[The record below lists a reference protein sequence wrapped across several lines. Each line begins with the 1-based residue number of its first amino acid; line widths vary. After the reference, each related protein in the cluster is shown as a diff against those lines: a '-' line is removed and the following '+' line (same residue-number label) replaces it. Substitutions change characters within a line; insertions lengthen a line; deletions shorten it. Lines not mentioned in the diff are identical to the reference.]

1 MLFFYIFNQ
10 TNTRPTSTSTL
21 EREKS
26 LYIAAGPNGSG
37 KSTFARQFLKEHDY
51 VFLNA
56 DEIAKELNPESIE
69 DVQLT
74 AGRVFISRLFQNLD
88 EGKNILIE
96 STLSGMY
103 LHRILPRIK
112 SRGYRVSII
121 YVYLEHPRVCIE
133 RIKERVLKG
142 GHFVPDNDVVRRFFR
157 SKRNFWKIY
166 RLESDSWFIFFNSNS
181 NFQEVAQG
189 KKDEYIVHN
198 DTFFELYLQDVNV

>member
-1 MLFFYIFNQ
+1 ME
-10 TNTRPTSTSTL
+10 S
-21 EREKS
+21 EKN

-37 KSTFARQFLKEHDY
+37 KTTFARQFLKENDY
-51 VFLNA
+51 VFINA
-56 DEIAKELNPESIE
+56 DEIAKEMCPESIE

-74 AGRVFISRLFQNLD
+74 AGRVFIRRLFDNID
-88 EGKNILIE
+88 KGNNILIE

-112 SRGYRVSII
+112 DNGYRVSII
-121 YVYLEHPRVCIE
+121 YVFLEHPRICIE

-166 RLESDSWFIFFNSNS
+166 RLETDSWFIFFNSGS
-181 NFQEVAQG
+181 HFQEVAQG
-189 KKDEYIVHN
+189 RKDEVKVHN
-198 DTFFELYLQDVNV
+198 ELFFDLYLQDVNI

>member
-1 MLFFYIFNQ
+1 MN
-10 TNTRPTSTSTL
+10 S
-21 EREKS
+21 EKN

-37 KSTFARQFLKEHDY
+37 KTTFARQFLKEHDY

-56 DEIAKELNPESIE
+56 DEIAKELSPDRIE
-69 DVQLT
+69 DAQLS
-74 AGRVFISRLFQNLD
+74 AGRVFISRLFKNID
-88 EGKNILIE
+88 EGNNILIE

-112 SRGYRVSII
+112 AEGYRVSI
-121 YVYLEHPRVCIE
+121 VYTFLEHPRICIE

-166 RLESDSWFIFFNSNS
+166 RHEADSWYIFFNSDS
-181 NFQEVAQG
+181 HFQEVTQG
-189 KKDEYIVHN
+189 SKEEYIVKN
-198 DTFFELYLQDVNV
+198 QKFFELYLQDVNS

>member
-1 MLFFYIFNQ
+1 MDKGRN
-10 TNTRPTSTSTL
+10 
-21 EREKS
+21 

-37 KSTFARQFLKEHDY
+37 KTTFARQFLKEHDY

-56 DEIAKELNPESIE
+56 DEIAKELNPECIE

-74 AGRVFISRLFQNLD
+74 AGRVFIRRLFDNLD
-88 EGKNILIE
+88 QGNNILIE

-103 LHRILPRIK
+103 LHRILPRIRK
-112 SRGYRVSII
+112 RGYTVSII
-121 YVYLEHPRVCIE
+121 YVFLEHPRICIE

-166 RLESDSWFIFFNSNS
+166 RLESDSWFIFFNSDS
-181 NFQEVAQG
+181 HFQEVAQG
-189 KKDEYIVHN
+189 NKDEYLVHN
-198 DTFFELYLQDVNV
+198 QLFFDVYLQDVNI

>member
-1 MLFFYIFNQ
+1 MD
-10 TNTRPTSTSTL
+10 
-21 EREKS
+21 REKS

-56 DEIAKELNPESIE
+56 DEIAKELNPECIE

-74 AGRVFISRLFQNLD
+74 AGRVFIKRLFSNLE
-88 EGKNILIE
+88 EGNNILIE

-112 SRGYRVSII
+112 ARGYRVSII
-121 YVYLEHPRVCIE
+121 YVYLEHPRICIE

-142 GHFVPDNDVVRRFFR
+142 GHFVPDHDVVRRFFR

-166 RLESDSWFIFFNSNS
+166 RLETDSWFIFFNSDS
-181 NFQEVAQG
+181 HFQEVAQG

-198 DTFFELYLQDVNV
+198 DTFFELYLQDVNI

>member
-1 MLFFYIFNQ
+1 MD
-10 TNTRPTSTSTL
+10 S
-21 EREKS
+21 EKN

-37 KSTFARQFLKEHDY
+37 KTTFARQFLKEHDY

-56 DEIAKELNPESIE
+56 DEIAKELNPDSIE
-69 DVQLT
+69 DVQLS
-74 AGRVFISRLFQNLD
+74 AGRIFISRLFHNLE
-88 EGKNILIE
+88 EGNNILIE

-103 LHRILPRIK
+103 LHRILPRIRA
-112 SRGYRVSII
+112 RGYRVSIV
-121 YVYLEHPRVCIE
+121 YVYLEHPRICIE

-166 RLESDSWFIFFNSNS
+166 RLEADSWFIFFNSDS
-181 NFQEVAQG
+181 HFQEVAQG

-198 DTFFELYLQDVNV
+198 DTFFELYLQDVNI